1 MSWYEVRC
9 GKTPLHQAGHF
20 KALPVYEWE
29 TRNLSTHHPG
39 KVARKLGLCLAR
51 VKIHLQ
57 EMEASASPTHECRI
71 QIYIGCTVGDSKLKS
86 SRI

>member
-1 MSWYEVRC
+1 MERHPC
-9 GKTPLHQAGHF
+9 IKLDILKHC
-20 KALPVYEWE
+20 PVYEWE

-71 QIYIGCTVGDSKLKS
+71 QIYSGCTVGDSKLKS